1 MAKETV
7 MIFCAHPDDE
17 VIGPGGTIAKYAK
30 EGRNIV
36 TVIFSYGESSH
47 MWMKKK
53 YTITTRVA
61 EANEAGKIIGTKK
74 TVFLGLR
81 DGMLLQDARTRKTES
96 IIEKLIKRYNPVR
109 IFTHSH
115 DDFIFPDH
123 KAVNDTVTKVLR
135 KIRYKGDVF
144 IFDIWNFITPRRRNR
159 PKMIVDISDTFKTKM
174 KALKCFKS
182 QSFVIAELKPLIYMR
197 AIRNG
202 IAIKAKF
209 GERFYKIV

>member
-1 MAKETV
+1 MTKETV

-30 EGRNIV
+30 EGKNIV

-81 DGMLLQDARTRKTES
+81 DGMLLQDARTKKTES
-96 IIEKLIKRYNPVR
+96 IIEKLIKRYSPVR

-135 KIRYKGDVF
+135 KIKYKGDVF

-159 PKMIVDISDTFKTKM
+159 PKMIVDISDTFKTKV
-174 KALKCFKS
+174 KAMRCFKS
-182 QSFVIAELKPLIYMR
+182 QSFVIAELKPLIYTR
-197 AIRNG
+197 AVMNG

-209 GERFYKIV
+209 GEKFYKIV

>member
-30 EGRNIV
+30 EGKNIV

-61 EANEAGKIIGTKK
+61 EANEAGKIIGTNK

-81 DGMLLQDARTRKTES
+81 DGMLLQDARTRKTENM
-96 IIEKLIKRYNPVR
+96 IEKLIKRYNPTR

-123 KAVNDTVTKVLR
+123 KAVNDTVTKVLK
-135 KIRYKGDVF
+135 KIKYEGDVF
-144 IFDIWNFITPRRRNR
+144 IFDIWNFITLRRRNR
-159 PKMIVDISDTFKTKM
+159 PKMIVDISDTFKTKV

-182 QSFVIAELKPLIYMR
+182 QSFVIAELKPLIYIR

-202 IAIKAKF
+202 ITVKAKF
-209 GERFYKIV
+209 GEKFYKIV

>member
-30 EGRNIV
+30 EGKNIV

-96 IIEKLIKRYNPVR
+96 IIEKLIKRYSPVR

-135 KIRYKGDVF
+135 KIKYKGDVF